1 MVDWETERDV
11 MSKPFNITTHKNTFT
26 HYLEVIIDEEGTIHY
41 AVPSHLEWLIQK
53 ACEKLN
59 MNRNELMNNV
69 PREYYFDMLTWLTK
83 VTDCIAVWDT
93 SYVGTLNYAQRSQL
107 ELLMLEGLY
116 EGAIVNT

>member
-1 MVDWETERDV
+1 
-11 MSKPFNITTHKNTFT
+11 MSKPFNITTHKNTFK
-26 HYLEVIIDEEGTIHY
+26 HYLEVIIDEAGIIHY
-41 AVPSHLEWLIQK
+41 AVPSHQKWLIKK

-69 PREYYFDMLTWLTK
+69 PREYWCDMLTWLTK
-83 VTDCIAVWDT
+83 ITRCVAVWDT

-116 EGAIVNT
+116 EGTIVNV

>member
-11 MSKPFNITTHKNTFT
+11 MSRPFNITTHKNTFT

-41 AVPSHLEWLIQK
+41 AVPSHLEWLIQT

-59 MNRNELMNNV
+59 MNRNEVMNNI
-69 PREYYFDMLTWLTK
+69 PREYWCDMLTWFTK
-83 VTDCIAVWDT
+83 ITNCVAVWDT
-93 SYVGTLNYAQRSQL
+93 SYVGTLNYTQRSQL

-116 EGAIVNT
+116 EGTIVNV